1 MTPEFA
7 VVPATLD
14 DFASSAAH
22 DLQMPLA
29 ALDGF
34 RMQLEHA
41 LIEGDQGQA
50 QYCLQR
56 IGDVTR
62 QMKQLTAGLLTLAS
76 VGHVD
81 LHRQP
86 VNLSSLAQQ
95 VIDELR
101 EQEPLRQVLVQI
113 EPELTVQGDPVLLRQ
128 ALHNLLG
135 NAWKFTR
142 HQPQASI
149 YVGAEHSADGQ
160 TFYVVR
166 DNGVGFDM
174 AYAPRLFKPFER
186 LHSQEE
192 FAGSGIGLA
201 TVQRIVSRHGGDISA
216 KGKPGQGAVFRFSL
230 SPPPASVHILVPDG
244 RAAASV
250 RRTQAGKL

>member
-1 MTPEFA
+1 MTPEIA
-7 VVPATLD
+7 VASAELD
-14 DFASSAAH
+14 DFAATAAH

-34 RMQLEHA
+34 RTQLEQA
-41 LIEGDQGQA
+41 LIEGDLGQA

-56 IGDVTR
+56 IGDVTG
-62 QMKQLTAGLLTLAS
+62 QMKQLTAGLLTLAR
-76 VGHVD
+76 VGHVE

-95 VIDELR
+95 VIDDLR
-101 EQEPLRQVLVQI
+101 QQEPLRQVLVQI
-113 EPELTVQGDPVLLRQ
+113 EPDLTVQGDPVLLRQ

-149 YVGAEHSADGQ
+149 YVGAEHSTDGQ
-160 TFYVVR
+160 TYYVVR

-174 AYAPRLFKPFER
+174 AHAQRLFKPFER
-186 LHSQEE
+186 LHTQAE

-201 TVQRIVSRHGGDISA
+201 TVQRIVSRHGGEISA
-216 KGKPGQGAVFRFSL
+216 KARPGQGAVFRFSL
-230 SPPPASVHILVPDG
+230 TPPPAGVHILVPDG
-244 RAAASV
+244 RVAASMH
-250 RRTQAGKL
+250 RNQADKL